1 MGYFGINLENPGA
14 NQTVVSMGSRD
25 YCFSYQTCIA
35 YRDVGSHVNSVEY
48 RGIRRDHTYSRTTS
62 KHPWNRDTSK
72 HMTQM
77 GVKDWTQVSDEE
89 FEKIVAAAQ
98 GGWA

>member
-1 MGYFGINLENPGA
+1 MGYFEISLDNPGA

-25 YCFSYQTCIA
+25 YYCSYQTCVA
-35 YRDVGSHVNSVEY
+35 YRDVDSHVNNVEY
-48 RGIRRDHTYSRTTS
+48 RGIRRDHTYSRT
-62 KHPWNRDTSK
+62 TSK

-89 FEKIVAAAQ
+89 FEKIMAAAQ
-98 GGWA
+98 DGKQ